1 MYLVC
6 IFCLIVVLEK
16 IELYEKLELFFYD
29 GIEVDEVVN
38 INDVDDY
45 MELLYED
52 VLEKVRG
59 LVLLL

>member
-1 MYLVC
+1 M
-6 IFCLIVVLEK
+6 VLGK

-29 GIEVDEVVN
+29 GIEIDEVVN